1 MQLTARQATL
11 LHGWIRARQYLTWDD
26 VLQKRLT
33 LDSLIS
39 AGCRARDVVTMQPN
53 ARLWA
58 VHAGASITHARY
70 MMQAWPAH
78 PLRDLGADLGDVLA
92 QKFTAAELVQMGVT
106 HGDLVRAGMTAR
118 FEGMFKF
125 AEWEWETLGKRC
137 AKA

>member
-11 LHGWIRARQYLTWDD
+11 LHGWWRVRPFLTWDD
-26 VLQKRLT
+26 VVNNRLS
-33 LDSLIS
+33 LEHLIS
-39 AGCRARDVVTMQPN
+39 AGCRARDVVTMQPD

-58 VHAGASITHARY
+58 VHAGATVAHARY

-92 QKFTAAELVQMGVT
+92 HKFTAAELVQMGVT
-106 HGDLVRAGMTAR
+106 YGDLVRAGMTTR

-125 AEWEWETLGKRC
+125 AGWEWEWLGR
-137 AKA
+137 

>member
-11 LHGWIRARQYLTWDD
+11 LHGWMRARPFLTWDD
-26 VLQKRLT
+26 VVQTRLT
-33 LDSLIS
+33 LDNLID

-58 VHAGASITHARY
+58 VHAGANIVHARW
-70 MMQAWPAH
+70 MLQAWPAH
-78 PLRDLGADLGDVLA
+78 PLRDLGADLGDMLSH
-92 QKFTAAELVQMGVT
+92 KFTAAELVQMGVT

-125 AEWEWETLGKRC
+125 AEWEWELLGR
-137 AKA
+137 AA